1 MEEQYIHSMT
11 LAPWILSFFQ
21 YIDVAVTSSAEY
33 TKSARKLPAVNT
45 ANFLRDNRDLECS
58 ESDWWPSY
66 NRLSAEPA
74 ERSSGT
80 GE

>member
-33 TKSARKLPAVNT
+33 TKSARKLPTVNT
-45 ANFLRDNRDLECS
+45 ANFLWDDRDLE
-58 ESDWWPSY
+58 
-66 NRLSAEPA
+66 
-74 ERSSGT
+74 
-80 GE
+80 